1 MFIVALFT
9 IAKFWKQPQC
19 PTTSE
24 WIKEVWY
31 IYRMEYYIV
40 IKQNEIMLSAVKW
53 IELESIMLSKIS
65 KLGTERQR

>member
-19 PTTSE
+19 PTTNE
-24 WIKEVWY
+24 WIKEMWY

-40 IKQNEIMLSAVKW
+40 IKQNEIMLFAVKW

>member
-1 MFIVALFT
+1 VD
-9 IAKFWKQPQC
+9 
-19 PTTSE
+19 E
-24 WIKEVWY
+24 WIKEMWY

-40 IKQNEIMLSAVKW
+40 IKQNEIMLFAVKW